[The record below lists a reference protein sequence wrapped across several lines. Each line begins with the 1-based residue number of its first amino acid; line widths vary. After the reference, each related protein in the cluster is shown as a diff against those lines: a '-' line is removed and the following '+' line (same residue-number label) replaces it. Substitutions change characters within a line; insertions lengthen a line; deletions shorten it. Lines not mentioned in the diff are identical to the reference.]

1 LGRKPTKQEIR
12 NGLMFTLNAI
22 DYLED

>member
-12 NGLMFTLNAI
+12 NGLMFTLNAM
-22 DYLED
+22 DNLED